1 MDKTKKTERDF
12 YNEIKELLVAREDIV
27 EFCEKKITQ
36 LDNKK
41 NANSEKAKEKAI
53 EREQNKNVIL
63 QVLTE
68 KGDWTPLK
76 DIMNANDLTKDMSNQ
91 KITNLLTEL
100 KKDNLVERKEDKR
113 VVFYKVI

>member
-1 MDKTKKTERDF
+1 MTTKKTERDF
-12 YNEIKELLVAREDIV
+12 YNEIKELLIAREDIV

-41 NANSEKAKEKAI
+41 SANSEKAKEKVQ

-63 QVLTE
+63 NVLAE
-68 KGDWTPLK
+68 KNDWATLK
-76 DIMNANDLTKDMSNQ
+76 DIMNANDLTREMSNQ

-113 VVFYKVI
+113 VVFYKLV